1 MSKEAY
7 TSCVAARMKGK
18 KFTKEERRQAFC
30 RSAKVCSGKAET
42 EEEAM
47 RLCSLPKTEATGS
60 TCPIPIQPMAE
71 WVKGNTK
78 QCISCV
84 ITPVAEH
91 YLGALEDA
99 GETEHAFRL
108 TKAYEGGNLLTIAEI
123 MDRIKAAVGDTLKDK
138 LEGFDCMGQT
148 FE

>member
-7 TSCVAARMKGK
+7 TSCIADRMKGK
-18 KFTKEERRQAFC
+18 KFTKVERRQAFC
-30 RSAKVCSGKAET
+30 RSAKICSRKAET
-42 EEEAM
+42 EEEALRM
-47 RLCSLPKTEATGS
+47 CSLPKTEATGS
-60 TCPIPIQPMAE
+60 ACPIPLQPMAE
-71 WVKGNTK
+71 WVKANVK
-78 QCISCV
+78 QCVPCV
-84 ITPVAEH
+84 MTPVAEH

-108 TKAYEGGNLLTIAEI
+108 SKAYEGGNLLTIAEI
-123 MDRIKAAVGDTLKDK
+123 MDRIKAQVGETLKDK